1 MINGF
6 IEYLKKCAD
15 GLEQEVNEILHI
27 NESPERKEFNKYMRE
42 EKNRFENFQ
51 GGFPTTEQKYWL
63 EYGLQEEHYDIE
75 CKKREGKDVRMDIEI
90 AKEREK
96 YAFCK
101 IDKTTMEFNI
111 YRIRKRYNKLN
122 ASMFD
127 DLMDDDDYNYDNY
140 YDL

>member
-42 EKNRFENFQ
+42 EKNRCAGFE
-51 GGFPTTEQKYWL
+51 GGFPTLEQAYWL
-63 EYGLQEEHYDIE
+63 EHGLEREYERIQD
-75 CKKREGKDVRMDIEI
+75 KKYFEGKDVRMDIEI
-90 AKEREK
+90 AKEHEK
-96 YAFCK
+96 YALYK
-101 IDKTTMEFNI
+101 IDKNTMEYNI
-111 YRIRKRYNKLN
+111 YRIKKRYNKLN
-122 ASMFD
+122 VSRFD
-127 DLMDDDDYNYDNY
+127 DLMDDDDYDNY